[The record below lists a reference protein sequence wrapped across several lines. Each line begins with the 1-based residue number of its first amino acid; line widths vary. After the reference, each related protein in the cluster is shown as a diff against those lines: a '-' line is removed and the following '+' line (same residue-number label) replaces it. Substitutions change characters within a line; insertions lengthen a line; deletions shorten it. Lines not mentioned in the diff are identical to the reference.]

1 MCGIAGF
8 IDFTKTASTESL
20 QAMVASLHHRGPD
33 DSGAE
38 TFENEYCLIG
48 FGQAR
53 LSIIDLSHGGHQPMH
68 FKHLSCV
75 FNGEVYNYQ
84 EIKDE
89 LIALGHEFSSNSDTE
104 VILHAYDEWGLD
116 AVHRFIGMFVFTIY
130 NREKNTLSISRDRA
144 GVKPLYY
151 FRSGDHFLFGSE
163 LKALMAHPNFKKEI
177 APEVLAEYLQYG
189 YIAAPNSIF
198 KETFK
203 LEPGHHL
210 TIDLSSKKIEIEK
223 YWDPSTFYSQ
233 PKLKLSYDEAK
244 NQLHELM
251 KSACQYRMVADV
263 PVGVFLSGGYDST
276 AVTSIL
282 QGQSQEKI
290 KTFTIG
296 FEEGNNEAPFAKET
310 AEYLGT
316 DHTEYF
322 CSTEEAQEIIK
333 DLPFFY
339 DEPFGDSSAI
349 PTILVSKLAKQKVTV
364 ALSADAGDEL
374 FFGYNSYF
382 QQASNLNK
390 LKKVPKAF
398 KPAMALMAPLAK
410 SWIKNEATAH
420 KASSFLASLNT
431 SENVEAAKL
440 FYYAKRKPEEYI
452 AKLLTIKPEPRE
464 LKAKASQVK
473 NLSQAEDSF
482 MLADYQ
488 DYLQNDI
495 LTKVDRA
502 TMSVSLEG
510 REPFLDHR
518 LLEFS
523 ARLPLSFK
531 YQDGSKIGKDIL
543 RDIVHEYVPREMMER
558 PKTGFS
564 IPVLEWLRKD
574 LFFLQE
580 KYLSEEALQWSGLLN
595 VPFVLAEIRRFNE
608 RKMHYSPVIWYILM
622 FQMWY
627 DQWINKAEVN
637 A

>member
-20 QAMVASLHHRGPD
+20 QTMVASLHHRGPD

-38 TFENEYCLIG
+38 TFENEHCLIG

-89 LIALGHEFSSNSDTE
+89 LTALGHEFSSNSDTE

-151 FRSGDHFLFGSE
+151 FRSEDHFLFGSE

-198 KETFK
+198 KNTHK
-203 LEPGHHL
+203 LESGHHL
-210 TIDLSSKKIEIEK
+210 IIDLASNQTTLKK
-223 YWDPSTFYSQ
+223 YWDPTEYFKQ
-233 PKLKLSYDEAK
+233 DKLDLSYDSAK
-244 NQLHELM
+244 EHLHDLL

-282 QGQSQEKI
+282 QAQSKEKI
-290 KTFTIG
+290 KTFTMG

-310 AEYLGT
+310 ADYLGT
-316 DHTEYF
+316 DHTEYY
-322 CSTEEAQEIIK
+322 CSTKEVQEIVK
-333 DLPFFY
+333 DLPYFY

-349 PTILVSKLAKQKVTV
+349 PTMLVSKLAKQKVTV

-382 QQASNLNK
+382 QQTNNLGKLNKVPTLVKPVIKTFAPIAEALFKDEAKAHKSASFLGSLDASNN
-390 LKKVPKAF
+390 AQ
-398 KPAMALMAPLAK
+398 
-410 SWIKNEATAH
+410 
-420 KASSFLASLNT
+420 
-431 SENVEAAKL
+431 AAKL
-440 FYYAKRKPEEYI
+440 FYKAKRKPESYI
-452 AKLLTIKPEPRE
+452 AQFLKDAESPRE
-464 LKAKASQVK
+464 DVATEI
-473 NLSQAEDSF
+473 NTEGFHQAEDIF
-482 MLADYQ
+482 MAMDYKA
-488 DYLQNDI
+488 YLQNDI

-518 LLEFS
+518 LLEFA
-523 ARLPLSFK
+523 ARLPLK
-531 YQDGSKIGKDIL
+531 YKYKDGAKIGKDIL
-543 RDIVHEYVPREMMER
+543 RDIVHEYVPKEMMER
-558 PKTGFS
+558 PKSGFS
-564 IPVLEWLRKD
+564 IPVLKWLRKD
-574 LFFLQE
+574 LYHLQE
-580 KYLSEEALQWSGLLN
+580 EYFSEEALNWSGLLD
-595 VPFVLAEIRRFNE
+595 VPFVLNE
-608 RKMHYSPVIWYILM
+608 LKKFKEGTMHYSPIIWYILM

-627 DQWINKAEVN
+627 KKWLIED
-637 A
+637 

>member
-8 IDFTKTASTESL
+8 IDYTKKASTENL
-20 QAMVASLHHRGPD
+20 KAMVASLHHRGPD

-48 FGQAR
+48 LGHAR

-75 FNGEVYNYQ
+75 FNGEVYNFR

-89 LIALGHEFSSNSDTE
+89 LIALGHEFTSNSDTE

-130 NREKNTLSISRDRA
+130 NRVTNTLSVSRDRA
-144 GVKPLYY
+144 GVKPLFY
-151 FRSGDHFLFGSE
+151 FQSEDHFLFGSE
-163 LKALMAHPNFKKEI
+163 LKALMSHPNFKKEI
-177 APEVLAEYLQYG
+177 APEVLAEFLQYG
-189 YIAAPNSIF
+189 YVAAPNSIF
-198 KETFK
+198 KGTFK

-210 TIDLSSKKIEIEK
+210 TINLSSKRMEIEK
-223 YWDPSTFYSQ
+223 YWDPYTYYSQ
-233 PKLKLSYDEAK
+233 PKLELSYDEAK
-244 NQLHELM
+244 HQLHELM

-282 QGQSQEKI
+282 QRQSQEKI

-296 FEEGNNEAPFAKET
+296 FEDGNNEAPFAKET

-322 CSTEEAQEIIK
+322 CSTKEAQEIIK
-333 DLPFFY
+333 DLPFYY

-349 PTILVSKLAKQKVTV
+349 PTILVSRLAKQKVTV

-374 FFGYNSYF
+374 FFGYRSYF
-382 QQASNLNK
+382 QQLRNLNT
-390 LKKVPKAF
+390 LKKVPKVI
-398 KPAMALMAPLAK
+398 KPWMSLMAPHVK
-410 SWIKNEATAH
+410 NWFRNEAAAH
-420 KASSFLASLNT
+420 KASSFLASLNL
-431 SENVEAAKL
+431 SKNVEAARL
-440 FYYAKRKPEEYI
+440 YYYAKRKPEEYI
-452 AKLLTIKPEPRE
+452 AKFLNAKPDSKNYEKDMIR
-464 LKAKASQVK
+464 AK
-473 NLSQAEDSF
+473 NLGQAEDFF
-482 MLADYQ
+482 MLNDYQ

-523 ARLPLSFK
+523 ARLPLGFK
-531 YQDGSKIGKDIL
+531 YGNRSKIGKDIL

-558 PKTGFS
+558 PKAGFS
-564 IPVLEWLRKD
+564 IPVLKWLRKD
-574 LFFLQE
+574 LYFLQE
-580 KYLSEEALQWSGLLN
+580 KFFSEKALATSGLFN
-595 VPFVLAEIRRFNE
+595 VPFVMAEIKKFNE
-608 RKMHYSPVIWYILM
+608 EKMHYTPIIWYILM

-627 DQWINKAEVN
+627 FRWIKEKID
-637 A
+637 